1 MTSPAPPVAGPATS
15 AGPHRLALLS
25 AASAAVALAAADTYV
40 VVLALTDMM
49 AGVGIGID
57 ALQRA
62 TPIISG
68 FLLGYIAVLPLIGRL
83 SDLLD
88 RRRILLGCLL
98 VFVVGSAVTALA
110 VEMPVLVT
118 GRVLQG
124 IGGGG
129 LVPATLALVA
139 DLWPPHRR
147 GTPLGVVGAV
157 QELGSVL
164 GPVVGALVLAWS
176 GWRAIF
182 WLNVAA
188 ALVLYA
194 VIHLLGT
201 RGLPA
206 GQSSGETSVETSGE
220 TFGQPAGG
228 PSGDAPPPAHPRGRR
243 TVTVVAGVLLTL
255 GLAMTGLALAAPDA
269 LVTDVALGAPFV
281 PFVGTS
287 RVLTPIGVAGL
298 GLLLVVAVVT
308 APRWWS
314 VLRRAD
320 LVGAAL
326 VAVALG
332 SLVLTFASSD
342 PEKEVVGPLGYS
354 LLPVGA
360 VALLVLG
367 WWHRRAADPLIPRGV
382 VGARGLRALL
392 VSLLVGAALV
402 AVVVDVPLLARL
414 TDSYD
419 ETGAALVLVRFLLA
433 VPVGALVGGWS
444 LRRLGDGAVAGVG
457 LALAGGGM
465 LVMAHWTLDSVSRT
479 LPTTVV
485 LVLVGLGMGLALA
498 PVNNAALADSPADA
512 HGVASS
518 LVVVARMVGMVV
530 GLALLTSIGLNR
542 YFEAVRRLPNQL
554 DTNALIGAGVVQ
566 VQTVFLGGAIAA
578 LVGAAVAFTLGVTG
592 RHSGGL
598 DPDDADAPRF
608 VAL

>member
-1 MTSPAPPVAGPATS
+1 VTSSAQPVGT
-15 AGPHRLALLS
+15 HRFALLS

-164 GPVVGALVLAWS
+164 GPVIGAVVLAWS

-194 VIHLLGT
+194 VIHLLGA
-201 RGLPA
+201 RGLP
-206 GQSSGETSVETSGE
+206 SGSAPELARSR
-220 TFGQPAGG
+220 GG
-228 PSGDAPPPAHPRGRR
+228 RAVP
-243 TVTVVAGVLLTL
+243 VVAAVLTVL
-255 GLAMTGLALAAPDA
+255 GLGVTGLALAAPEA

-281 PFVGTS
+281 PFGGTS
-287 RVLTPIGVAGL
+287 RVLTPIGVVGL
-298 GLLLVVAVVT
+298 GLLLVVVVLT
-308 APRWWS
+308 APRWWA

-360 VALLVLG
+360 VALIVLA

-382 VGARGLRALL
+382 VGARGLRALV

-414 TDSYD
+414 TDTYD

-433 VPVGALVGGWS
+433 VPVGALLGGWS

-457 LALAGGGM
+457 LLLAGGG
-465 LVMAHWTLDSVSRT
+465 LVVMSRWTLDSVSQT
-479 LPTTVV
+479 LPATVV
-485 LVLVGLGMGLALA
+485 LVVVGLGMGLALA

-542 YFEAVRRLPNQL
+542 YFEAVRRLPDQL
-554 DTNALIGAGVVQ
+554 DTDALIGAGVVQ

-578 LVGAAVAFTLGVTG
+578 LVGAAVAFTLGVSG
-592 RHSGGL
+592 RVTAAE
-598 DPDDADAPRF
+598 PADADAPRF

>member
-1 MTSPAPPVAGPATS
+1 MTTPDG
-15 AGPHRLALLS
+15 GRHRLGLLA

-88 RRRILLGCLL
+88 RRRILLGCLV
-98 VFVVGSAVTALA
+98 VFVVGSAITALA

-124 IGGGG
+124 VGGGG

-139 DLWPPHRR
+139 DLWPADRR

-164 GPVVGALVLAWS
+164 GPVIGALILTWS

-182 WLNVAA
+182 WFNVAA

-194 VIHLLGT
+194 VIRLLGA
-201 RGLPA
+201 PA
-206 GQSSGETSVETSGE
+206 PPMSSGHPT
-220 TFGQPAGG
+220 
-228 PSGDAPPPAHPRGRR
+228 PPAPAQTMSSGHPTPPAPAQTMSSGHPTPPAPAAGATRVTRR
-243 TVTVVAGVLLTL
+243 PLDVAVWSVAVIGVAAL
-255 GLAMTGLALAAPDA
+255 GLALAAPDS
-269 LVTDVALGAPFV
+269 LVSDVTLGAPFV
-281 PFVGTS
+281 PFAGES
-287 RVLTPIGVAGL
+287 RVMTPIAMVGL
-298 GLLLVVAVVT
+298 GLLLLLAVVT
-308 APRWWS
+308 APRWWA

-320 LVGAAL
+320 LVGATL
-326 VAVALG
+326 VAIALG

-360 VALLVLG
+360 AALVALV
-367 WWHRRAADPLIPRGV
+367 WWHRRAADPLIPHGV
-382 VGARGLRALL
+382 VGARGVRAFV

-402 AVVVDVPLLARL
+402 AIVVDVPLLARL
-414 TDSYD
+414 TDTYD

-433 VPVGALVGGWS
+433 VPVGALLGGWS
-444 LRRLGDGAVAGVG
+444 LRWAGDGPV
-457 LALAGGGM
+457 AGGG
-465 LVMAHWTLDSVSRT
+465 LLLAAAGTFVMSRWTLESVVDVV
-479 LPTTVV
+479 PTTVV
-485 LVLVGLGMGLALA
+485 LVAVGLGVGLALA
-498 PVNNAALADSPADA
+498 PVNNAALADSPHDA
-512 HGVASS
+512 HGVASA

-542 YFEAVRRLPNQL
+542 YFETVRHLPNPL
-554 DTNALIGAGVVQ
+554 DTDALIGAGVVQ
-566 VQTVFLGGAIAA
+566 VQTVFLGGSVAA
-578 LVGAAVAFTLGVTG
+578 LAGALVAFTLGSRRNVEATT
-592 RHSGGL
+592 
-598 DPDDADAPRF
+598 ADEPRF
-608 VAL
+608 VGL

>member
-1 MTSPAPPVAGPATS
+1 VTQPAGT
-15 AGPHRLALLS
+15 HRLALLS
-25 AASAAVALAAADTYV
+25 AAAAAVALAAADTYV

-57 ALQRA
+57 ALQKA

-98 VFVVGSAVTALA
+98 VFVAGSAVTALA

-139 DLWPPHRR
+139 DLWPAHRR

-164 GPVVGALVLAWS
+164 GPVFGAVVLAWS

-188 ALVLYA
+188 ALLLYA
-194 VIHLLGT
+194 VIHLLGS
-201 RGLPA
+201 RAPA
-206 GQSSGETSVETSGE
+206 DSADTMGED
-220 TFGQPAGG
+220 G
-228 PSGDAPPPAHPRGRR
+228 PRSPLDRVRVWLARVLA
-243 TVTVVAGVLLTL
+243 VLGVLV
-255 GLAMTGLALAAPDA
+255 TGLALAAPER
-269 LVTDVALGAPFV
+269 LVTDVALGGPFV
-281 PFVGTS
+281 PFAGAS
-287 RVLTPIGVAGL
+287 RVLTPIGVVGL
-298 GLLLVVAVVT
+298 GLLVVVAVIT
-308 APRWWS
+308 APRWWA

-320 LVGAAL
+320 LFGALL

-360 VALLVLG
+360 LALVVLA
-367 WWHRRAADPLIPRGV
+367 WWHRTAGDPIVPRGV
-382 VGARGLRALL
+382 VGARGLRSLV

-433 VPVGALVGGWS
+433 VPVGALLGGWS
-444 LRRLGDGAVAGVG
+444 LQRLGDGFASAAG
-457 LALAGGGM
+457 LLLAGAGM
-465 LVMAHWTLDSVSRT
+465 LVMSRWTLDSVGDT
-479 LPTTVV
+479 VPATVV
-485 LVLVGLGMGLALA
+485 LVVVGLGMGLALA

-542 YFEAVRRLPNQL
+542 YYDAVRRLPDPL
-554 DTNALIGAGVVQ
+554 DTDALIGAGVVQ
-566 VQTVFLGGAIAA
+566 VQTVFLGGALAA
-578 LVGAAVAFTLGVTG
+578 LAGAAVAVSLGV
-592 RHSGGL
+592 RRREQREVLH
-598 DPDDADAPRF
+598 DADTPRF
-608 VAL
+608 VGL

>member
-1 MTSPAPPVAGPATS
+1 MPSAT
-15 AGPHRLALLS
+15 AHGTHRFSLLA

-164 GPVVGALVLAWS
+164 GPVLGAVVLAWS

-194 VIHLLGT
+194 VIRLLGT
-201 RGLPA
+201 REEA
-206 GQSSGETSVETSGE
+206 E
-220 TFGQPAGG
+220 GG
-228 PSGDAPPPAHPRGRR
+228 RTPTPGSTHTLRR
-243 TVTVVAGVLLTL
+243 RLVSAVVVVLLVL
-255 GLAMTGLALAAPDA
+255 GLAATGLALAAPES

-281 PFVGTS
+281 PFTGTS
-287 RVLTPIGVAGL
+287 RLLTPIGVMGL
-298 GLLLVVAVVT
+298 GLLVVVAVLT
-308 APRWWS
+308 APRWWP

-320 LVGAAL
+320 LVGAVL
-326 VAVALG
+326 VAVVLG
-332 SLVLTFASSD
+332 CLVLTFASSD

-360 VALLVLG
+360 LALVALA
-367 WWHRRAADPLIPRGV
+367 WWHRRAADPLIPRGT
-382 VGARGLRALL
+382 VGPRGLRSLV

-414 TDSYD
+414 TDTYD

-433 VPVGALVGGWS
+433 VPVGALLGGLA
-444 LRRLGDGAVAGVG
+444 LRRLGDGAVAGPG
-457 LALAGGGM
+457 LLLAGAGL
-465 LVMAHWTLDSVSRT
+465 LVMSRWTLQSVT
-479 LPTTVV
+479 ETVPATVV
-485 LVLVGLGMGLALA
+485 LVVVGLGMGLALA
-498 PVNNAALADSPADA
+498 PVNDAALADSPPHA

-530 GLALLTSIGLNR
+530 GLALLTSIGLSR
-542 YFEAVRRLPNQL
+542 YFDAVRRLPNQL
-554 DTNALIGAGVVQ
+554 DTDALIGAGVVQ
-566 VQTVFLGGAIAA
+566 VQTVFLGGAVAA
-578 LVGAAVAFTLGVTG
+578 LLGAAVALTLGLGPRPGTG
-592 RHSGGL
+592 ATDRATETDTDTHTDTGT
-598 DPDDADAPRF
+598 DRPRF